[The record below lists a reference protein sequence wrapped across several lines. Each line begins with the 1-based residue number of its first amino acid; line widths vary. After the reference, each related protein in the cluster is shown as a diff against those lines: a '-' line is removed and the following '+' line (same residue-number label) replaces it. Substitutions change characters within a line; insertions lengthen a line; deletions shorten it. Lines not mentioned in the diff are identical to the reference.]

1 MIHKRPLH
9 VWKELLHVIAMQ
21 PKCHMGELDYENLF
35 EFNRTGRVKMP
46 EKLFY
51 TIYGESPT
59 NPNGANIPGMT
70 GEHLSHVIFGHKEVK
85 MKPPSQEETCQ
96 NFIKGCLGSPCTG
109 TVMDTLS
116 MTTEGHKLPL
126 CDKFLSAEFLQV

>member
-1 MIHKRPLH
+1 MIHKRPLR

-21 PKCHMGELDYENLF
+21 PKCHIGEPDYENLF

-46 EKLFY
+46 EKLY
-51 TIYGESPT
+51 YSIYGESPT

-85 MKPPSQEETCQ
+85 MKPPTQEETCQ
-96 NFIKGCLGSPCTG
+96 NFIRGCPGSPCTG
-109 TVMDTLS
+109 I
-116 MTTEGHKLPL
+116 GHP
-126 CDKFLSAEFLQV
+126 